1 MRIYVGDT
9 VVVDERTRA
18 VGIVER
24 RDGNQVVVRRPDL
37 GNQREYFSRND
48 VQPLAGLMADAR
60 GRGSKYKNDL
70 SLTGQSTL
78 AQLVEEFGYATGQM
92 RRDSL
97 IKVVRQ
103 LERSGLEI
111 TASSDDWG
119 RDDTFTLAV
128 TDKADADA
136 AQEEEEAAS
145 DDDETLSEAAEFA
158 LPELFWPSAM
168 GLRAGRELAFLRALS
183 AREPLLCVLTLP
195 EDPVAQAWLGPT
207 WEGLTGWAFRSAQ
220 RFTGFG
226 ANDFS
231 PPETVFGGAALL
243 QAFLQPTAISGESP
257 RLGQSPRSLNLVTL
271 RDAEWPVDSARLR
284 ALWPGPVFEFQGND
298 ALKGGESIGRLLR
311 MVGGE
316 DSVDSSN
323 LSPLRALLWARDT
336 ADQLLGQGALNVSE
350 VLARKDLSKLK
361 GSNEGATSLALKARL
376 AVWLAS
382 SAPESKLSFESNQ
395 EECVDAN
402 GERRKVARIDLDAG
416 DEGVFEVES
425 LSGSGPMEAFL
436 HQKVFSRVRNGTRF
450 SLVVPNDALIWAG
463 PFLADAAHHL
473 GERGRVL
480 MCRADGGFF
489 ALKGRALTQN
499 SLEIESVESGA
510 LGGLPLVGAPR
521 VAETHVRLDDL
532 AGYSTVRDLLRR
544 IVLWPEAHRRFLKG
558 ASRSSGVLLF
568 GPPGCGKS
576 RIARAIAGELQQ
588 EVRLLGPAD
597 LRGPFIGW
605 GQVMIREQFSWL
617 AEREGRMLVID
628 ELDAVARSR
637 RTDDM
642 HSDEKSDVN
651 ELLVQ
656 LDRVLRVGRIVVGTT
671 NYVSALD
678 EAVVRS
684 GRIGK
689 YIPVPPPNLE
699 DATAIVSFYL
709 ASLEKAHAAPVPGRL
724 RLSVP
729 DRHEVEQLLS
739 PLLQRNKEAR
749 HFFCGADLEGAVND
763 ALQQSLQRDLPADAA
778 QRHGEDFAVQLNTEV
793 LRSTLE
799 AVPCSVSDQSL
810 ESFVEEVGRFCGS
823 RLAAKLKAEFT

>member
-37 GNQREYFSRND
+37 GNQREHFSRSE
-48 VQPLAGLMADAR
+48 VQPLAGLMAEARAR
-60 GRGSKYKNDL
+60 GAKYKNDL

-78 AQLVEEFGYATGQM
+78 AQLVEEFGYATAQM

-103 LERSGLEI
+103 LERAGLEI
-111 TASSDDWG
+111 VASSDDWG
-119 RDDTFTLAV
+119 RDDTFTLSV
-128 TDKADADA
+128 TKSGVA
-136 AQEEEEAAS
+136 
-145 DDDETLSEAAEFA
+145 EAAEDEEVPRDGDDSLREAATFA

-195 EDPVAQAWLGPT
+195 EDPAALAWLGPT
-207 WEGLTGWAFRSAQ
+207 WEGLTSWAFRCAQ

-226 ANDFS
+226 ANEFVT
-231 PPETVFGGAALL
+231 PETVFGGAPLL
-243 QAFLQPTAISGESP
+243 QAFLQPTAISSESP
-257 RLGQSPRSLNLVTL
+257 HLRQTPRSLNLVTL
-271 RDAEWPVDSARLR
+271 RDAEWPVDASRLR
-284 ALWPGPVFEFQGND
+284 ALWPGPVFEFQGSD
-298 ALKGGESIGRLLR
+298 ALKGGEAIGRLLR

-316 DSVDSSN
+316 DAIDSSK
-323 LSPLRALLWARDT
+323 LSPLRALIWARET
-336 ADQLLGQGALNVSE
+336 AEQLLGQGALDVSE

-376 AVWLAS
+376 AVWLSAS
-382 SAPESKLSFESNQ
+382 SPETKLSFESTQ
-395 EECVDAN
+395 EEYFDSD
-402 GERRKVARIDLDAG
+402 GERRKLARIDLNAG

-425 LSGSGPMEAFL
+425 LSGSGPMESFL
-436 HQKVFSRVRNGTRF
+436 HQKVFSRLRNGTRF

-480 MCRADGGFF
+480 MCRSDGGFF
-489 ALKGRALTQN
+489 SLKGRALTQN
-499 SLEIESVESGA
+499 SLELESIEASA
-510 LGGLPLVGAPR
+510 LGELPLVGNPR
-521 VAETHVRLDDL
+521 AAEVQVRLDEL
-532 AGYSTVRDLLRR
+532 AGYASVRERIRR
-544 IVLWPEAHRRFLKG
+544 TVLWPEAHRRFLKG

-656 LDRVLRVGRIVVGTT
+656 LDRVLRTGRIVVGTT

-689 YIPVPPPNLE
+689 YIPIPPPNLD

-709 ASLEKAHAAPVPGRL
+709 SSLEKAHAAQGAGRL
-724 RLSVP
+724 RLALP
-729 DRHEVEQLLS
+729 ERREVEQLLG
-739 PLLQRNKEAR
+739 PLFQRNREAR
-749 HFFCGADLEGAVND
+749 HFFCGADLEGAVNE
-763 ALQQSLQRDLPADAA
+763 ALHLSLQRDLPSDAA
-778 QRHGEDFAVQLNTEV
+778 QRHGEEFNVQLSAEV
-793 LRSTLE
+793 LRATLE
-799 AVPCSVSDQSL
+799 AVPCSVSETSL
-810 ESFVEEVGRFCGS
+810 ESFMEEVARFCGS
-823 RLAAKLKAEFT
+823 ALASDLKHQFS